1 MIIIDWNKL
10 RLIFGDFLSK
20 TQIDG
25 FNAIIDEFN
34 TLKISDKRLVAYIM
48 ATSVFETSKKMLPK
62 EETGTDEYFR
72 QMYDVSGERSA
83 IAVRMGNT
91 EIGDGIKYK
100 KRGIIQLLGKK
111 AYQKFGDLIEEDLV
125 NDPSLVLD
133 LKISTRLL
141 VEGML
146 KGWYTGVTLYNYI
159 TPSKTDYTNARRT
172 VNGTDNA
179 KRIAL
184 MAEQLELAIKDSK

>member
-48 ATSVFETSKKMLPK
+48 ATSVFETTKKMLPK

-91 EIGDGIKYK
+91 EIGEGIKYK

-125 NDPSLVLD
+125 NDPSLMLD

>member
-48 ATSVFETSKKMLPK
+48 ATSVFETTKKMLPK

-100 KRGIIQLLGKK
+100 KRGIVQLLGKK

-125 NDPSLVLD
+125 NDPSLMLD

>member
-20 TQIDG
+20 AQIDG

-111 AYQKFGDLIEEDLV
+111 AYQKFGDLVEEDLV

-133 LKISTRLL
+133 LKISTKLL
-141 VEGML
+141 VDGML

>member
-48 ATSVFETSKKMLPK
+48 ATSVFETTKKMLPK

-125 NDPSLVLD
+125 NDPSLMLD